1 MNFGNCFDAMQ
12 KINTYLPWNKEGKI
26 LEVFISHPL
35 IERAEWQP
43 KCQHGP
49 FYHIIAV
56 NTDDRSNSE
65 GIEQLGVFDPMPNEF
80 NERLLALNLER
91 FKHYVAEGAWVRSST
106 AMLLGTAG
114 VLPLHP
120 HSLTLAWRA
129 RQRQLEA
136 EQKNSENE
144 ANKEEAIQ

>member
-1 MNFGNCFDAMQ
+1 MATRI
-12 KINTYLPWNKEGKI
+12 KPWAK
-26 LEVFISHPL
+26 PL
-35 IERAEWQP
+35 SIRLLR
-43 KCQHGP
+43 KGCTNRP

-56 NTDDRSNSE
+56 PTSDLSISE

-80 NERLLALNLER
+80 NERLLALNVER

-114 VLPLHP
+114 VLPIHP

-136 EQKNSENE
+136 QMNENKLENE
-144 ANKEEAIQ
+144 DNKN